1 MKKILLLIIFF
12 VAIFPFKVL
21 GIEENTEE
29 PVLENT
35 EEAPTE
41 EKQELEFDIVT
52 LNNCVDGDTA
62 RFMLGVEE
70 INVKFLG
77 IQSEKSIK
85 DDLDDEINEAF
96 VKDYVCSA
104 LTNAT
109 EIKLEYEPNIERKD
123 KFDRVQAWVFV
134 DGVLLQDDLVK
145 NGYAKVL
152 LVEDNYTYKDILVS
166 SQTEARNK
174 KLGIWKEDEVPQE
187 ENKEQE
193 EEKEEKNRNI
203 FQIIIDFF
211 VDIIKNIIEF
221 FDNIISDIL

>member
-1 MKKILLLIIFF
+1 MKKILLFIIFL

-29 PVLENT
+29 QILT
-35 EEAPTE
+35 EEQAPE
-41 EKQELEFDIVT
+41 QIELPSDIVT
-52 LNNCVDGDTA
+52 LNNCVDGDSA

-123 KFDRVQAWVFV
+123 KFDRIQAWVFV
-134 DGVLLQDDLVK
+134 DGVLLQNDLVK
-145 NGYAKVL
+145 NGYARVL
-152 LVEDNYTYKDILVS
+152 LVEDNYTYKEVLVN
-166 SQTEARNK
+166 SQTEARNN
-174 KLGIWKEDEVPQE
+174 KLGIWKEDEVPEKE
-187 ENKEQE
+187 EEQE
-193 EEKEEKNRNI
+193 EEKEEENKSI

-211 VDIIKNIIEF
+211 SDIIKKIIEF
-221 FDNIISDIL
+221 FDNIISEIL

>member
-1 MKKILLLIIFF
+1 MKKILLFIIFL

-29 PVLENT
+29 QILT
-35 EEAPTE
+35 EEQAPEQTE
-41 EKQELEFDIVT
+41 LPSDIVT
-52 LNNCVDGDTA
+52 LNNCVDGDSA

-123 KFDRVQAWVFV
+123 KFDRIQAWVFV
-134 DGVLLQDDLVK
+134 DGVLLQNDLVK
-145 NGYAKVL
+145 NGYARVL
-152 LVEDNYTYKDILVS
+152 LAEDNYTYKEVLVN
-166 SQTEARNK
+166 SQTEARNN
-174 KLGIWKEDEVPQE
+174 KLGIWKEDEVPEKE
-187 ENKEQE
+187 EEQE
-193 EEKEEKNRNI
+193 EEKEEENKSI

-211 VDIIKNIIEF
+211 SDIIKKIIEF
-221 FDNIISDIL
+221 FDNIISEIL

>member
-1 MKKILLLIIFF
+1 MKKILLFIIFL

-21 GIEENTEE
+21 GVEENAEEQLLTEE
-29 PVLENT
+29 QAPEQT
-35 EEAPTE
+35 ELPS
-41 EKQELEFDIVT
+41 DIVT
-52 LNNCVDGDTA
+52 LNNCVDGDSA

-123 KFDRVQAWVFV
+123 KFDRIQAWVFV
-134 DGVLLQDDLVK
+134 DGVLLQNDLVK
-145 NGYAKVL
+145 NGYARVL
-152 LVEDNYTYKDILVS
+152 LVEDNYTYKEVLVN
-166 SQTEARNK
+166 SQTEARNN
-174 KLGIWKEDEVPQE
+174 KLGIWKEDEVPEKE
-187 ENKEQE
+187 EEQE
-193 EEKEEKNRNI
+193 EEKEEENKSI

-211 VDIIKNIIEF
+211 SDKIKKIIEF
-221 FDNIISDIL
+221 FDNIISEIL

>member
-1 MKKILLLIIFF
+1 VKKILLLIIFF

-21 GIEENTEE
+21 GIEENT
-29 PVLENT
+29 T
-35 EEAPTE
+35 EETSTE
-41 EKQELEFDIVT
+41 ETSQEKQELPSDIVT
-52 LNNCVDGDTA
+52 LNNCVDGDSA

-109 EIKLEYEPNIERKD
+109 EIKLEYETNIEKKD
-123 KFDRVQAWVFV
+123 KFDRIQAWVFV

-152 LVEDNYTYKDILVS
+152 LVEDNYTYKDILVN

-174 KLGIWKEDEVPQE
+174 KLGIWKDDEVSQE
-187 ENKEQE
+187 EDSKE
-193 EEKEEKNRNI
+193 EETEEKNRSL

-211 VDIIKNIIEF
+211 KDIIKNIIDF
-221 FDNIISDIL
+221 FDNIISEVL

>member
-1 MKKILLLIIFF
+1 MKKILLFIIFF

-21 GIEENTEE
+21 GVEENTEE
-29 PVLENT
+29 QLLT
-35 EEAPTE
+35 EEQAPEQTE
-41 EKQELEFDIVT
+41 LPSDIVT
-52 LNNCVDGDTA
+52 LNNCVDGDSA

-109 EIKLEYEPNIERKD
+109 EIKLEYEPNIDRKD
-123 KFDRVQAWVFV
+123 KFDRIQAWVFV
-134 DGVLLQDDLVK
+134 DGVLLQNDLVK
-145 NGYAKVL
+145 NGYARVL
-152 LVEDNYTYKDILVS
+152 LVEDNYTYKEVLVN
-166 SQTEARNK
+166 SQTEARNN
-174 KLGIWKEDEVPQE
+174 KLGIWKEDEVPEKE
-187 ENKEQE
+187 EEQ
-193 EEKEEKNRNI
+193 EEKEEENKSI

-211 VDIIKNIIEF
+211 SDIIKKIIEF
-221 FDNIISDIL
+221 FDNIISEIL

>member
-21 GIEENTEE
+21 GIEEISEE
-29 PVLENT
+29 PVLDNNLDT
-35 EEAPTE
+35 PTE
-41 EKQELEFDIVT
+41 QQELEFDMVT
-52 LNNCVDGDTA
+52 LNNCVDGDSA

-109 EIKLEYEPNIERKD
+109 EIKLEYETNIEKKD
-123 KFDRVQAWVFV
+123 KFDRIQAWVFV

-152 LVEDNYTYKDILVS
+152 LVEDNYTYKDILVN

-174 KLGIWKEDEVPQE
+174 KLGIWKDDEVSQE
-187 ENKEQE
+187 EDSKE
-193 EEKEEKNRNI
+193 EETEEKNRSL

-211 VDIIKNIIEF
+211 KDIIKNIIDF
-221 FDNIISDIL
+221 FDNIISEVL

>member
-1 MKKILLLIIFF
+1 MKKILLFIIFL

-29 PVLENT
+29 QILT
-35 EEAPTE
+35 EEQAPEQTE
-41 EKQELEFDIVT
+41 LPSDIVT
-52 LNNCVDGDTA
+52 LNNCVDGDSA

-123 KFDRVQAWVFV
+123 KFDRIQAWVFV
-134 DGVLLQDDLVK
+134 DGVLLQNDLVK
-145 NGYAKVL
+145 NGYARVL
-152 LVEDNYTYKDILVS
+152 LVEDNYTYKEVLVN
-166 SQTEARNK
+166 SQTEARNN
-174 KLGIWKEDEVPQE
+174 KLGIWKEDEVPEKE
-187 ENKEQE
+187 EEQE
-193 EEKEEKNRNI
+193 EEKEEENKSI

-211 VDIIKNIIEF
+211 SDIIKKIIEF
-221 FDNIISDIL
+221 FDNIISEIL

>member
-1 MKKILLLIIFF
+1 MKKILLFIIFL

-29 PVLENT
+29 QLLT
-35 EEAPTE
+35 EEQAPEQTE
-41 EKQELEFDIVT
+41 LPSDIVT
-52 LNNCVDGDTA
+52 LNNCVDGDSA

-109 EIKLEYEPNIERKD
+109 EIKLEYEPNIDRKD
-123 KFDRVQAWVFV
+123 KFDRIQAWVFV
-134 DGVLLQDDLVK
+134 DGVLLQNDLVK
-145 NGYAKVL
+145 NGYARVL
-152 LVEDNYTYKDILVS
+152 LVEDNYTYKEVLVN
-166 SQTEARNK
+166 SQTEARNN
-174 KLGIWKEDEVPQE
+174 KLGIWKEEEVPEKE
-187 ENKEQE
+187 EEQE
-193 EEKEEKNRNI
+193 EEKEEENKSI

-211 VDIIKNIIEF
+211 SDIIKKIIEF
-221 FDNIISDIL
+221 FDNIISEIL

>member
-1 MKKILLLIIFF
+1 VKKILLLIIFF

-21 GIEENTEE
+21 GIEENSEE
-29 PVLENT
+29 PVLENNVDT
-35 EEAPTE
+35 PQEQ
-41 EKQELEFDIVT
+41 QELEFDMVT
-52 LNNCVDGDTA
+52 LNNCVDGDSA

-123 KFDRVQAWVFV
+123 KFDRIQAWVFV

-152 LVEDNYTYKDILVS
+152 LVEDNYTYKDILVN

-174 KLGIWKEDEVPQE
+174 KIGIWKENEIPQE
-187 ENKEQE
+187 ENKDE

-211 VDIIKNIIEF
+211 KDIIKKIIEF
-221 FDNIISDIL
+221 FDNIISEIL

>member
-1 MKKILLLIIFF
+1 MKKILLFIIFL

-21 GIEENTEE
+21 GVEENTEE
-29 PVLENT
+29 QILT
-35 EEAPTE
+35 EEQAPE
-41 EKQELEFDIVT
+41 QIELPSDIVT
-52 LNNCVDGDTA
+52 LNNCVDGDSA

-123 KFDRVQAWVFV
+123 KFDRIQAWVFV
-134 DGVLLQDDLVK
+134 DGVLLQNDLVK
-145 NGYAKVL
+145 NGYARVL
-152 LVEDNYTYKDILVS
+152 LVEDNYTYKEVLVN
-166 SQTEARNK
+166 SQTEARNN
-174 KLGIWKEDEVPQE
+174 KLGIWKEDEVPEKE
-187 ENKEQE
+187 EEQE
-193 EEKEEKNRNI
+193 EEKEEENKSI

-211 VDIIKNIIEF
+211 SDIIKKIIEF
-221 FDNIISDIL
+221 FDNIISEIL